1 MFENEVDPLDL
12 EEMPDL
18 ELDLFVRWY
27 SPFEFD
33 SLDFMSNSPEARMWE
48 EKLFLEFL
56 SIDLRVA
63 RVWVPWVEG
72 KFVVELEIIEVF
84 LAFPTSLT
92 VST

>member
-1 MFENEVDPLDL
+1 
-12 EEMPDL
+12 
-18 ELDLFVRWY
+18 
-27 SPFEFD
+27 
-33 SLDFMSNSPEARMWE
+33 MWE